1 MTDERR
7 KKRRKARKIKAKI
20 RSHMN
25 IGTILFF
32 LMVVYLLVNL
42 ISMLG
47 KSKLAYYEVSRSEIS
62 DTIKGTGVIL
72 REEKVITSTEEGYI
86 NSYLSDGGRVKA
98 NGIVYTLDKTGQ
110 IQEEIN
116 QILEKNKKTTK
127 EEEGRIREDLR
138 NFADGY
144 RDADFYMVSETQN
157 KIQHDLLSY
166 TGSLLSQNKKAL
178 EKKYGKGC
186 YIEVKSSETGLVSYS
201 SDGLENLTREN
212 VRKSIFDRK
221 VHMEDLQSKEISKPG
236 SKVYRLVTSQK
247 WNLIVPLSEEDYN
260 RMKNLYEKGE
270 TSIPIKVDKDGFEI
284 TVPFECYE
292 EKGQGYLDLQFSDYV
307 QRYLNQRYL
316 SIGILL
322 VQGKGLKIPASSLV
336 EKQAFRIPK
345 DYLTEGGNT
354 EKKDHVNVIYRN
366 RKGEQRSK
374 QISVKILKNKK
385 DEDTVTIFSS
395 ELKEGDRIRKI
406 NEASTFPLSKSVT
419 VYGCYTINSGYAV
432 FSYVEITERNED
444 YCIFNSDTSEVQLY
458 DRIILNSNSI
468 HENDIIY

>member
-1 MTDERR
+1 MADTKRIN
-7 KKRRKARKIKAKI
+7 RRKARKIKAKI
-20 RSHMN
+20 RTHMN
-25 IGTILFF
+25 IGTILLF
-32 LMVVYLLVNL
+32 LMVIYLLLNL
-42 ISMLG
+42 VSMLS
-47 KSKLAYYEVSRSEIS
+47 KSKLAYYEVSTSEIS

-72 REEKVITSTEEGYI
+72 REEKVITSKEEGYI

-110 IQEEIN
+110 IQDEI
-116 QILEKNKKTTK
+116 QRILEDNKKTTK

-138 NFADGY
+138 NFTDGY
-144 RDADFYMVSETQN
+144 RDSDFYMVSETQN

-166 TGSLLSQNKKAL
+166 TGSLLSQNKKEL

-186 YIEVKSSETGLVSYS
+186 YIEVRSAETGLVSYS
-201 SDGLENLTREN
+201 SDGLENLTKETL
-212 VRKSIFDRK
+212 RKSIFDRK
-221 VHMEDLQSKEISKPG
+221 VHMEDLQTNEKALAG
-236 SKVYRLVTSQK
+236 TKVYRLITSQK

-260 RMKNLYEKGE
+260 RMNDLSQKGQ
-270 TSIPIKVDKDGFEI
+270 TKIQITVDKDGFV
-284 TVPFECYE
+284 TSVPFECYK
-292 EKGQGYLDLQFSDYV
+292 EKGQGYLDLQFSNYV
-307 QRYLNQRYL
+307 QRYLNERYL

-336 EKQAFRIPK
+336 EKQAYRIPK

-374 QISVKILKNKK
+374 QVAVKIVNEQ
-385 DEDTVTIFSS
+385 DGTVTIFSN
-395 ELKEGDRIRKI
+395 ELKEGDRIRNI

-444 YCIFNSDTSEVQLY
+444 YCIFDSETSEVQLY